1 MKMDVTT
8 ALQKLPVQTQGT
20 EKASSSRYSEAE
32 LQKIKKACADFE
44 SLFTYELLKTMRKT
58 VPETKT
64 GMGNYGKDTFTMII
78 DQKLSENIS
87 ATDHGLGLKKVLF
100 EQITKT
106 GAMEAPEGIK
116 NKLK

>member
-1 MKMDVTT
+1 MDITT
-8 ALQKLPVQTQGT
+8 SLLKYPVQAPGA
-20 EKASSSRYSEAE
+20 EKAPSARYSESE

-58 VPETKT
+58 VPENKT

-87 ATDHGLGLKKVLF
+87 STDHGLGLKKVLY

-106 GAMEAPEGIK
+106 GFSEARKGMK
-116 NKLK
+116 TY

>member
-1 MKMDVTT
+1 MDVTT
-8 ALQKLPVQTQGT
+8 ALSKLPVQPQNA
-20 EKASSSRYSEAE
+20 EKASSARYSEAE

-58 VPETKT
+58 VPENKT
-64 GMGNYGKDTFTMII
+64 GMGNYGKDTYTMII
-78 DQKLSENIS
+78 DQKLAENIS
-87 ATDHGLGLKKVLF
+87 ATDHGLGLKKVLY

-106 GAMEAPEGIK
+106 GFLEAREGVK